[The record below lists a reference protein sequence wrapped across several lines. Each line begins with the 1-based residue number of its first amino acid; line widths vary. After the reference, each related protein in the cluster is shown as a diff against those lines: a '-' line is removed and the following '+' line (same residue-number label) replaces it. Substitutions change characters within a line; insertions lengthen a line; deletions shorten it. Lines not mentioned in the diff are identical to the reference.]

1 MRSLAV
7 YGQAAAGSPFDESPT
22 PIRLR
27 SYRASGRGR
36 RARAPAA
43 RPSPRPDQPG
53 PQRRSTYFEAVALYE
68 RGLEALQR
76 HAYQQATSL
85 LESVLR
91 QYPEEKE
98 LHERVR
104 LYLNICQR
112 QATQK
117 ETAPQTIDE
126 RLYAATLAINGG
138 QYDQAIAHLR
148 LVRDEDPDNDHAI
161 YMLAVAH
168 AQRDEHAEAVAH
180 LERAIALNPENRAL
194 ARNDPDLE
202 PLRDDDAFRAALEAP
217 LSLPHRSAPPAQN
230 AIRAIIEPPD
240 GRARPCC
247 RRLAFRTCPA

>member
-1 MRSLAV
+1 MAKQRPAPRAPKAPP
-7 YGQAAAGSPFDESPT
+7 QPPPARTAGSVD
-22 PIRLR
+22 
-27 SYRASGRGR
+27 GG
-36 RARAPAA
+36 APAPPSSSST
-43 RPSPRPDQPG
+43 PSPAKAG

-76 HAYQQATSL
+76 HAYAQATSL

-117 ETAPQTIDE
+117 QTAPQTIDE

-138 QYDQAIAHLR
+138 KYDQAIAHLR

-217 LSLPHRSAPPAQN
+217 LSSRNDRRRPFKTRSA
-230 AIRAIIEPPD
+230 R
-240 GRARPCC
+240 
-247 RRLAFRTCPA
+247 

>member
-1 MRSLAV
+1 MAKQRRPAPRSSKAPSQSSSARPV
-7 YGQAAAGSPFDESPT
+7 RATEAGAAG
-22 PIRLR
+22 
-27 SYRASGRGR
+27 
-36 RARAPAA
+36 
-43 RPSPRPDQPG
+43 RPSAPTSPA

-68 RGLEALQR
+68 RGLEELQK
-76 HAYQQATSL
+76 HAYQQAANL

-112 QATQK
+112 QARQR
-117 ETAPQTIDE
+117 EAAPQTIDE

-202 PLRDDDAFRAALEAP
+202 PLRGDEAFRAALEAP
-217 LSLPHRSAPPAQN
+217 PVARVDRRRPLKSRSA
-230 AIRAIIEPPD
+230 R
-240 GRARPCC
+240 
-247 RRLAFRTCPA
+247 

>member
-1 MRSLAV
+1 MAKQRRPVPRSTKAPLESSSV
-7 YGQAAAGSPFDESPT
+7 RPVRPVEVGGPSRPEPVTPVTTPQA
-22 PIRLR
+22 
-27 SYRASGRGR
+27 
-36 RARAPAA
+36 
-43 RPSPRPDQPG
+43 

-76 HAYQQATSL
+76 HAYQEAADL

-91 QYPEEKE
+91 QFPEEKE
-98 LHERVR
+98 LHERVK

-112 QATQK
+112 QATQR
-117 ETAPQTIDE
+117 EVAPQTIDE

-217 LSLPHRSAPPAQN
+217 PMPRTDRRRPIKTRSA
-230 AIRAIIEPPD
+230 R
-240 GRARPCC
+240 
-247 RRLAFRTCPA
+247 

>member
-1 MRSLAV
+1 MAKQRPAPRSTKATP
-7 YGQAAAGSPFDESPT
+7 QSP
-22 PIRLR
+22 
-27 SYRASGRGR
+27 SGRTGR
-36 RARAPAA
+36 AADGPAAHRPGATPAPAPPVA
-43 RPSPRPDQPG
+43 PA
-53 PQRRSTYFEAVALYE
+53 PQTPKRRSTYFEAVALYE
-68 RGLEALQR
+68 QGLEALQR
-76 HAYQQATSL
+76 HAYSQASSL

-104 LYLNICQR
+104 LYLNICER
-112 QATQK
+112 QATHK
-117 ETAPQTIDE
+117 EASPQTIDE
-126 RLYAATLAINGG
+126 RLYAATLAINTG

-148 LVRDEDPDNDHAI
+148 LVRDEDPDNDHAL

-217 LSLPHRSAPPAQN
+217 PTARPDRRRPIKTRSA
-230 AIRAIIEPPD
+230 R
-240 GRARPCC
+240 
-247 RRLAFRTCPA
+247 

>member
-1 MRSLAV
+1 MAKQRRPPSRSTKSSPQPTSARPV
-7 YGQAAAGSPFDESPT
+7 RPAEAAAQRNT
-22 PIRLR
+22 Q
-27 SYRASGRGR
+27 A
-36 RARAPAA
+36 
-43 RPSPRPDQPG
+43 G
-53 PQRRSTYFEAVALYE
+53 PHSTAQRRSTYFEAVALYE
-68 RGLEALQR
+68 RGLQALQK
-76 HAYQQATSL
+76 HAYAEAAKL

-104 LYLNICQR
+104 LYLNICHR
-112 QATQK
+112 QATQRQA
-117 ETAPQTIDE
+117 APQTIDE

-202 PLRDDDAFRAALEAP
+202 PLHDDDAFRAALEAP
-217 LSLPHRSAPPAQN
+217 SSMRAGGSAAKRPFKTRS
-230 AIRAIIEPPD
+230 
-240 GRARPCC
+240 GR
-247 RRLAFRTCPA
+247 

>member
-1 MRSLAV
+1 MAKQRR
-7 YGQAAAGSPFDESPT
+7 PT
-22 PIRLR
+22 SRPDKN
-27 SYRASGRGR
+27 
-36 RARAPAA
+36 PAE
-43 RPSPRPDQPG
+43 PMPRPHPRVPESQPS
-53 PQRRSTYFEAVALYE
+53 QAQHRATYFEAVALYE

-76 HAYQQATSL
+76 HEYRQAIDL

-104 LYLNICQR
+104 LYLNVCQR

-117 ETAPQTIDE
+117 ESTPQTVDE

-148 LVRDEDPDNDHAI
+148 LVRDEDPDNDHAL

-168 AQRDEHAEAVAH
+168 AQRDEPAEAVAH

-202 PLRDDDAFRAALEAP
+202 PLHEDDAFRAALEAP
-217 LSLPHRSAPPAQN
+217 PAP
-230 AIRAIIEPPD
+230 
-240 GRARPCC
+240 ARPIDPK
-247 RRLAFRTCPA
+247 RRPLRTKTGR

>member
-1 MRSLAV
+1 MAKQRRPPSRSTKS
-7 YGQAAAGSPFDESPT
+7 SPQPT
-22 PIRLR
+22 
-27 SYRASGRGR
+27 
-36 RARAPAA
+36 
-43 RPSPRPDQPG
+43 SPRPVRPAEAAAQRSTPAG
-53 PQRRSTYFEAVALYE
+53 PQSTAQRRSTYFEAVALYE
-68 RGLEALQR
+68 RGLEALQK
-76 HAYQQATSL
+76 HAYAEAAKL

-104 LYLNICQR
+104 LYLNICHR
-112 QATQK
+112 QATQRQA
-117 ETAPQTIDE
+117 APQTIDE

-202 PLRDDDAFRAALEAP
+202 PLHDDDAFRAALEAP
-217 LSLPHRSAPPAQN
+217 SSMRAGGSAAKRPFKTRS
-230 AIRAIIEPPD
+230 
-240 GRARPCC
+240 GR
-247 RRLAFRTCPA
+247 

>member
-1 MRSLAV
+1 MTK
-7 YGQAAAGSPFDESPT
+7 Q
-22 PIRLR
+22 
-27 SYRASGRGR
+27 R
-36 RARAPAA
+36 RPAPQSTKARAHPPSA
-43 RPSPRPDQPG
+43 RTARAVEATEPSPLPP
-53 PQRRSTYFEAVALYE
+53 PSPAPAPPRRTTYFEAVAVYE

-76 HAYQQATSL
+76 HAYQQAASL

-104 LYLNICQR
+104 LYLNICRR
-112 QATQK
+112 QAAQR

-148 LVRDEDPDNDHAI
+148 LVRDEDPNNDHAI
-161 YMLAVAH
+161 DMLAVAH

-202 PLRDDDAFRAALEAP
+202 PLRDDDAFRAAVDAVP
-217 LSLPHRSAPPAQN
+217 GFRSDRRRPAKT
-230 AIRAIIEPPD
+230 RT
-240 GRARPCC
+240 AR
-247 RRLAFRTCPA
+247 

>member
-1 MRSLAV
+1 MAKQRRPAPQSTNAPDP
-7 YGQAAAGSPFDESPT
+7 S
-22 PIRLR
+22 
-27 SYRASGRGR
+27 SGDRH
-36 RARAPAA
+36 ARPVEPGEPSRPAAPAA
-43 RPSPRPDQPG
+43 ATPPQPPG
-53 PQRRSTYFEAVALYE
+53 RRSTYIEAVALYE

-76 HAYQQATSL
+76 HSYQQATSL

-91 QYPEEKE
+91 QFPEERE

-112 QATQK
+112 QATQR
-117 ETAPQTIDE
+117 EAAPQTIDE
-126 RLYAATLAINGG
+126 RLYAATLSINGG
-138 QYDQAIAHLR
+138 HYDQAIAHLR

-194 ARNDPDLE
+194 ARHDPDLE

-217 LSLPHRSAPPAQN
+217 AGSRPIARRAIKTRSA
-230 AIRAIIEPPD
+230 R
-240 GRARPCC
+240 
-247 RRLAFRTCPA
+247 